1 MSDRLHRV
9 RLTRSYF
16 MPVQME
22 AVCIVAAMRERAG
35 SPCPRLHT
43 LEESEDYRFCNVE
56 PTDEPPKDDP
66 TELSCM
72 LEPTLEGLM
81 LEPTVESEMLES
93 IVDR

>member
-1 MSDRLHRV
+1 MSDRSHRV

-22 AVCIVAAMRERAG
+22 AGCTVAAMAEKPG
-35 SPCPRLHT
+35 NQCPRLRT
-43 LEESEDYRFCNVE
+43 LGESEDYRFCKVE
-56 PTDEPPKDDP
+56 PTDELPKDDP
-66 TELSCM
+66 IELSCM

-81 LEPTVESEMLES
+81 LEPTLESEMLDS